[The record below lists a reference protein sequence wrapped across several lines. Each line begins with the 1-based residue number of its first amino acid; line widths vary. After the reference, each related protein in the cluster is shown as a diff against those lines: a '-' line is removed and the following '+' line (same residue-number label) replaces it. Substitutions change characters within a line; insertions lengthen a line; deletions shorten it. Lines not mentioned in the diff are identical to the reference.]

1 MSNDIFIKIQEIL
14 AKEQGVTPEDIG
26 METTFESLQMD
37 SLDALALV
45 NELESEFD
53 VRIPNTEVLKIRN
66 VGQAVEIFQKF
77 VSPA

>member
-14 AKEQGVTPEDIG
+14 AKEQGVTPEEIG

-45 NELESEFD
+45 NELEAEFD